1 MNKEV
6 NINLLYNKGENIK
19 MSNLIKLA
27 SSELNEIILSA
38 LGRLVSE
45 GSIPSEPISPFNI
58 EIPADKS
65 HGDFATNVAMI
76 CAKPFKMP
84 PRKIAE
90 LLCEQLVLDGTM
102 FESVEIAGPGFIN
115 FSLGRRWFSL
125 AVQAILDEKSD
136 YGKTDTGNGKKVLLE
151 FVSANPT
158 GPMHIGNAR
167 GGAIGDCLAS
177 IMDCAGYY
185 VEREFY
191 VNDAGNQIEKFATS
205 LEVRYLQIYK
215 DGIEMPEDAYQGG
228 DITVHAEEFSKAFGD
243 KYVELSSEERRKALV
258 DFALPKNIKG
268 LEDDLKKYRIEY
280 DNWFRESTLHEN
292 GDVDKVVEL
301 LKAKGCTYDLE
312 GATWFKA
319 TDYGSDKDFVLV
331 RSNGIPTYVVPDIAY
346 HYNKLVT
353 RGFDKA
359 IDVLG
364 ADHHGY
370 VPRLKAA
377 LTALGVDSDKLDVV
391 IMQMVRLMR
400 NGEVAKLSKRSGK
413 AITLVTLLDEISID
427 AARFYFNLRESNSH
441 FEFDLDL
448 AVEKSAQNPVYYVQ
462 YAHARICSLIANLS
476 AEGVNIS
483 DISLEQ
489 LDILDKSQEIE
500 LIRHMATL
508 PNEVDAAAKSYD
520 PAKITKYTI
529 ELATLFHK
537 FYDACSVKNAETEE
551 LKQARLVLCDA
562 VKQVLR
568 NSLTILK
575 IDCPEKM

>member
-1 MNKEV
+1 M
-6 NINLLYNKGENIK
+6 
-19 MSNLIKLA
+19 
-27 SSELNEIILSA
+27 
-38 LGRLVSE
+38 
-45 GSIPSEPISPFNI
+45 
-58 EIPADKS
+58 
-65 HGDFATNVAMI
+65 
-76 CAKPFKMP
+76 
-84 PRKIAE
+84 
-90 LLCEQLVLDGTM
+90 
-102 FESVEIAGPGFIN
+102 
-115 FSLGRRWFSL
+115 
-125 AVQAILDEKSD
+125 
-136 YGKTDTGNGKKVLLE
+136 LE

-177 IMDCAGYY
+177 IMQYAGYY

-191 VNDAGNQIEKFATS
+191 INDAGNQIEKFATS

-215 DGIEMPEDAYQGG
+215 DGIEMPEDAYQGE
-228 DITVHAEEFSKAFGD
+228 DIIMHAEEFAKAFGD
-243 KYVELSSEERRKALV
+243 KYVGLSSEERRNALV

-268 LEDDLKKYRIEY
+268 LEDDLRKYRIEY
-280 DNWFRESTLHEN
+280 ENWFRESILHEN
-292 GDVDKVVEL
+292 GDVDKIVRI
-301 LKAKGCTYDLE
+301 LKEKDCTYELE

-319 TDYGSDKDFVLV
+319 TDFGADKDFVLV

-353 RGFDKA
+353 RNFDKA

-370 VPRLKAA
+370 VPRLKSA
-377 LTALGVDSDKLDVV
+377 LTALGVDANKLDVV

-462 YAHARICSLIANLS
+462 YAHARICSLIDNLS
-476 AEGVNIS
+476 ASGVNII
-483 DISLEQ
+483 DYDLKQ
-489 LDILDKSQEIE
+489 FDILDKQQEIE

-508 PNEVDAAAKSYD
+508 PCEVDSAAKTYD
-520 PAKITKYTI
+520 PAKITKYSV

-537 FYDACSVKNAETEE
+537 FYDACSVKNAE
-551 LKQARLVLCDA
+551 Q
-562 VKQVLR
+562 
-568 NSLTILK
+568 NS
-575 IDCPEKM
+575 